1 MTVLHICTKYNNK
14 EDANEKYKNELP
26 MNEKYA
32 NESTR
37 TESIQ
42 VVYKTIEKSI
52 EWKAFKYIFNKTKW
66 KVHQTK

>member
-1 MTVLHICTKYNNK
+1 MSKFNITEIREPFWIRMTGLHICTKYNHK

-26 MNEKYA
+26 M

-52 EWKAFKYIFNKTKW
+52 E
-66 KVHQTK
+66 